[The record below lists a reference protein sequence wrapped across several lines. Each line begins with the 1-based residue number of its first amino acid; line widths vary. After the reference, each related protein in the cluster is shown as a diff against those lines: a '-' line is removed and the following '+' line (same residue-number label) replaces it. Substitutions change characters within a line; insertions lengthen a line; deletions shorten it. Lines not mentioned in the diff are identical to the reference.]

1 LSFFKYVLRAIYKI
15 KDCQKCGFKHLTP
28 KPSEKI
34 LKKFYR
40 EDYHQKFTH
49 HLHDFKKEMSE
60 EWWINLKSEE
70 HLFFLKKFGK
80 IKGNIL
86 DVGCGNG
93 FFLKYMKKNNWQE
106 LGIEIS
112 PRARENA
119 TNLGVK
125 TQSDFRGVKQET
137 FDVVMLRFVLEHM
150 RNPSELLK
158 KVRKYLKKG
167 GILITIVPN
176 DFNPLQLSTEK
187 IGIKQWWIRQ
197 PDHINYFNF
206 GSLSFLLQKCGYT
219 PIQKFTDF
227 PIEMFLLMG
236 DNYVKNQRLG
246 PLSHKKRMM
255 FEKNVEWKIRQKI
268 YESFAKQGIGRSC
281 IIYSKK

>member
-1 LSFFKYVLRAIYKI
+1 LEAIYKI

-80 IKGNIL
+80 NKGKIL

-93 FFLKYMKKNNWQE
+93 FFLKYMKKNDWQE

-112 PRARENA
+112 PRARANA
-119 TNLGVK
+119 KKLGVK
-125 TQSDFRGVKQET
+125 TQSDFRGVGVEK

-150 RNPSELLK
+150 RNPTELLK

-187 IGIKQWWIRQ
+187 IGIKKWWIRQ

-206 GSLSFLLQKCGYT
+206 ESLTFLLQKCGYK

-227 PIEMFLLMG
+227 PMEIFLLMG
-236 DNYVKNQRLG
+236 DNYVKNNRLG
-246 PLSHKKRMM
+246 SLSHKKRMM
-255 FEKNVEWKIRQKI
+255 FEKNVEWRTRRKI

-281 IIYSKK
+281 IIYAKK